1 VSEIEWDD
9 NRSGHAAADE
19 EEEALVIR
27 HEETVDVDA
36 AWEGIGYLRAARR
49 VDVTRVRELVPRDL
63 EDVDLE
69 RVPAAD
75 EDDGRIETL
84 PDGSISIPLYEE
96 ELVITRRP
104 VLRERVIVRKRT
116 VTEQQRVETELRRE
130 RVELDADD
138 GVEVRGA
145 EGLVSATARAGGRSS
160 VVDAAGPTETRPF
173 FLTSEFLAAVAGV
186 VALAVVALTADAV
199 DGRLFWILASALVAA
214 YALSRGF
221 AKSGAPSRSH
231 DPRER
236 T

>member
-1 VSEIEWDD
+1 VTEIEWDD
-9 NRSGHAAADE
+9 RSGDAAD

-27 HEETVDVDA
+27 HEEAAGVDTS
-36 AWEGIGYLRAARR
+36 WEGIGYLRASKK

-69 RVPAAD
+69 RVPVAD
-75 EDDGRIETL
+75 DDEGRIETL

-104 VLRERVIVRKRT
+104 VLRERVVVRKRM
-116 VTEQQRVETELRRE
+116 VTEQQRVDTELRRE

-138 GVEVRGA
+138 GVAIRGA
-145 EGLVSATARAGGRSS
+145 ESLVSATARAGGRSRL
-160 VVDAAGPTETRPF
+160 AGATPPSETRPF
-173 FLTSEFLAAVAGV
+173 FLTSEFLAAVVGI
-186 VALAVVALTADAV
+186 VALAVVALTTDSV
-199 DGRLFWILASALVAA
+199 DGRLFWVLASGIVAA